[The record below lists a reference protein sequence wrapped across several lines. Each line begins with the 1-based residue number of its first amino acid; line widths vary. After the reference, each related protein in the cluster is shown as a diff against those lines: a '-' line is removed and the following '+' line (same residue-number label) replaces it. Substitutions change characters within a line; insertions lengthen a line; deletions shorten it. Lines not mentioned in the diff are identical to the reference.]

1 MAVAMHMPLAIAILL
16 DANRGRLVQQMQEL
30 VIALCVGFN
39 EQLPIG
45 TQFGPMQ
52 MKNLELGVLKRAAQ
66 FRDDLGSEKIHK
78 RLDLI
83 VEAYKYQPKYFFS
96 THRLERHLLWL
107 EPRGVALGLRDAD
120 ALAVAVVRPQMVEA
134 VDRVVGQFAGR
145 FAKSTAH
152 RDERKR

>member
-1 MAVAMHMPLAIAILL
+1 M
-16 DANRGRLVQQMQEL
+16 
-30 VIALCVGFN
+30 IALCVGFN

-52 MKNLELGVLKRAAQ
+52 MKNLELGILKRAAQ
-66 FRDDLGSEKIHK
+66 FRDDLGPEKIHK

-83 VEAYKYQPKYFFS
+83 VEAYEYQTKYFFS

-107 EPRGVALGLRDAD
+107 EPARGVALGLRDAD

-134 VDRVVGQFAGR
+134 VDCVVGQFAGR
-145 FAKSTAH
+145 FANQPRTAMGANVN
-152 RDERKR
+152 ECSQLIVSAT